1 MPRIVSINNTTA
13 RIAVFTDVHANLPA
27 LDAALGEIDR
37 LGADAI
43 YHTGDAIGIGPF
55 PAECISRLLLRDG
68 TNLLM
73 GNHDAWFAFGLP
85 DPSLPGMSDDER
97 EHQEWTHDQL
107 APSLKSVVGSWPYSS
122 SLRIEGVRLDFL
134 HYPLN
139 EAGSFRAPQELTP
152 ENAPTLFQL
161 PTSALVFFG
170 HDHRPWNVVGAS
182 TRFVCPGSLG
192 CSPEPV
198 ARFALVDIA
207 AGGEYSLSFHGVSY
221 DPDPLFRALDDRR
234 VPARD
239 FIRRTFLPSDTGP
252 LIA

>member
-1 MPRIVSINNTTA
+1 MSRIASVHNTVA

-27 LDAALGEIDR
+27 LDAALREIDR

-43 YHTGDAIGIGPF
+43 YHTGDVIGIGPY
-55 PAECISRLLLRDG
+55 PAECISRLLLRNA

-97 EHQEWTHDQL
+97 EHQEWVHDQL
-107 APSLKSVVGSWPYSS
+107 APSLKSVVGSWPYAS

-139 EAGSFRAPQELTP
+139 EAGSFRSPQELTP
-152 ENAPTLFQL
+152 DSAPVLFQL
-161 PTSALVFFG
+161 PTSSLVFFG
-170 HDHRPWNVVGAS
+170 HDHRPWNIVGGS
-182 TRFVCPGSLG
+182 TRFVGPGSLG
-192 CSPEPV
+192 CSPEAA

-207 AGGEYSLSFHGVSY
+207 AGGEYTLHFHSVPY
-221 DPDPLFRALDDRR
+221 DPDPLFRALDERR

-239 FIRRTFLPSDTGP
+239 FIRRTFLPLDTGP